1 MKALGGLGCGQ
12 NCPSLQRHQAA
23 WIARQRPGVRQS
35 SAAFA
40 FPHLLIVA
48 QVYDLTAPL
57 QISIDHTNEN
67 LILSWPANIV
77 SHLQAQTNSA
87 GLGTNWLD
95 VPSASNIFVV
105 PLESF
110 NSSVFYRLKSP

>member
-1 MKALGGLGCGQ
+1 VAGGVNLAVGGAYLG
-12 NCPSLQRHQAA
+12 NPTTNTINSNTVF
-23 WIARQRPGVRQS
+23 PGEVLVDYVR
-35 SAAFA
+35 
-40 FPHLLIVA
+40 
-48 QVYDLTAPL
+48 VYDLTAPL